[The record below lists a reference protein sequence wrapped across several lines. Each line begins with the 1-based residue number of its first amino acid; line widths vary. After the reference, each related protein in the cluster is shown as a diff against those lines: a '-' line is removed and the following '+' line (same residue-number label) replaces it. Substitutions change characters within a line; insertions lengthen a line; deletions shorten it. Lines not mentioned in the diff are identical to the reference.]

1 MAGHRIPSAVASPG
15 DGFVLG
21 LRHKLVL
28 GAGLLLAAL
37 SAALVWAGT
46 AAIDRRAFES
56 MRQRGLV
63 LARLL
68 ALASGD
74 TLEAARSGGLAP
86 LVDRVAGDAD
96 LAYVEIV
103 DRDGAVLAEGVS
115 AGRRPVYATRGVPL
129 APGGRDDRVQGVSGE
144 PLYVFSFPIQV
155 TAPGRAPQAIAWQA
169 GESGSDAPSSLKPG
183 TRSDSGF
190 GPRSA
195 GAAPRGAGAA
205 GGPQDAG
212 ARAAG
217 APALLGEV
225 RVAFSAAAL
234 DEARRAFAWQGS
246 LLGLLVV
253 FSGALLAHVAA
264 RRLIVGP
271 AGAVARAAERLAS
284 GDLGQRAGLGA
295 ADEIG
300 LIGGAV
306 DALSDRL
313 EALIG
318 RMRDDSQRMEDVLQ
332 AIEASAG
339 AVHSG
344 TVGQQESLQRAVE
357 VAESMAR
364 SIKNVGGG
372 VAGLSASSEETT
384 SSILAMVTTIEEV
397 AGHADGLTMS
407 VEDTAATTGELVAS
421 IKEIDR
427 NVELLN
433 QFVAETS
440 EAMARMGGVI
450 EQVERNAGDSRAI
463 SELVAANAEKGMRA
477 VVLTIDGMDGIY
489 GSVSQTRQM
498 IESVG
503 RKGQEIGLILNVI
516 QEVTEQTNL
525 LALNAAIIAAQAG
538 EHGRGFA
545 VVAEEIRQL
554 AERTAASAKEIGN
567 LIGSFQSETGRA
579 VEATQEGMRRVEEG
593 SERSREAGRA
603 LREILES
610 ARQSSDRVR
619 EIAAATREQARG
631 SQAVAASVGKVHDM
645 VAQIKK
651 ATAEQTLGSEQI
663 MSAVENMREMS
674 GHVKH
679 ATAEQTRGSRSVT
692 HAIGNVGG
700 MIASLHRAT
709 SEQADASGQV
719 LKSLSGLTSVA
730 ASNLA
735 AARHLG
741 EALQALRAR
750 AQSLGDQIAAFTT
763 QH

>member
-1 MAGHRIPSAVASPG
+1 MAGRRIPSAVTVPKGRFSPG
-15 DGFVLG
+15 LHH
-21 LRHKLVL
+21 RLVL

-37 SAALVWAGT
+37 GAALVWAGT

-56 MRQRGLV
+56 MRQRGLF
-63 LARLL
+63 LARLV
-68 ALASGD
+68 ALAAGD
-74 TLEAARSGGLAP
+74 TLETPRSGGLAP
-86 LVDRVAGDAD
+86 LVDRLAGDPD

-103 DRDGAVLAEGVS
+103 DRDGAVLATGGAEGF
-115 AGRRPVYATRGVPL
+115 RPVYAARGVPL
-129 APGGRDDRVQGVSGE
+129 VPAGRDDRVRGVSGE

-155 TAPGRAPQAIAWQA
+155 AAPGRPPFPGLEAA
-169 GESGSDAPSSLKPG
+169 GG
-183 TRSDSGF
+183 SGF

-205 GGPQDAG
+205 GALQDAG
-212 ARAAG
+212 PRAAG
-217 APALLGEV
+217 AHALTGEV

-246 LLGLLVV
+246 LLGLLAV
-253 FSGALLAHVAA
+253 FGGALLAHVAA
-264 RRLIVGP
+264 RRLVVEP
-271 AGAVARAAERLAS
+271 AGAVARAAGRLAA
-284 GDLGQRAGLGA
+284 GELGLRAGLGT

-300 LIGGAV
+300 QIGSAV
-306 DALSDRL
+306 DALAERL
-313 EALIG
+313 EALID
-318 RMRDDSQRMEDVLQ
+318 RMRADSQKMGDALQTMET
-332 AIEASAG
+332 SAA

-344 TVGQQESLQRAVE
+344 TLGQQESLQRAVAT
-357 VAESMAR
+357 AESMAR
-364 SIKNVGGG
+364 SIESVGGG

-384 SSILAMVTTIEEV
+384 SSILAMVATMEEV
-397 AGHADGLTMS
+397 AGHADGLTLS
-407 VEDTAATTGELVAS
+407 VEDTAATTEELVAS

-440 EAMARMGGVI
+440 EAMARMGRVI
-450 EQVERNAGDSRAI
+450 EQVERNAADSKAI
-463 SELVAANAEKGMRA
+463 SELVAGNAEKGMRA
-477 VVLTIDGMDGIY
+477 VLLTIEGMDGIY
-489 GSVSQTRQM
+489 GSVSQTRQV

-554 AERTAASAKEIGN
+554 AERTAQSAKEIGT

-579 VEATQEGMRRVEEG
+579 VDAMQEGMRRVEEG

-651 ATAEQTLGSEQI
+651 ATTEQTLGSEQI

-674 GHVKH
+674 GHVKR

-700 MIASLHRAT
+700 MIASLHRAA
-709 SEQADASGQV
+709 SEQSDASGQV
-719 LKSLSGLTSVA
+719 LKGLSGLVAVA

-741 EALQALRAR
+741 EALQALRSR

-763 QH
+763 PR

>member
-1 MAGHRIPSAVASPG
+1 MAGRRIPSAVTVPKGRLSPG
-15 DGFVLG
+15 LHH
-21 LRHKLVL
+21 RLVL

-37 SAALVWAGT
+37 GAALVWAGA

-56 MRQRGLV
+56 MRQRGLF
-63 LARLL
+63 LARLA
-68 ALASGD
+68 ALAAGD
-74 TLEAARSGGLAP
+74 TLETAPSGGLAP
-86 LVDRVAGDAD
+86 LVDRLAGDPD

-103 DRDGAVLAEGVS
+103 DRDGAVLATGGAE
-115 AGRRPVYATRGVPL
+115 GRRPVYAARGVPL
-129 APGGRDDRVQGVSGE
+129 VPAGRDDRVRGVSGE

-155 TAPGRAPQAIAWQA
+155 AAPGEPPFP
-169 GESGSDAPSSLKPG
+169 GPDAPG
-183 TRSDSGF
+183 GSGF

-205 GGPQDAG
+205 GALQDAG
-212 ARAAG
+212 PRSAG
-217 APALLGEV
+217 AHALTGEV
-225 RVAFSAAAL
+225 RVAFSAEAL

-246 LLGLLVV
+246 LLGLLAV
-253 FSGALLAHVAA
+253 FGGALLAHVAA
-264 RRLIVGP
+264 RRLVVEP
-271 AGAVARAAERLAS
+271 AGAVARAAGRLAA
-284 GDLGQRAGLGA
+284 GELGQRAGLGT

-300 LIGGAV
+300 QIGSAV
-306 DALSDRL
+306 DALAERL
-313 EALIG
+313 EALID
-318 RMRDDSQRMEDVLQ
+318 RMRADSQRMGDALQ
-332 AIEASAG
+332 TMETSAA

-344 TVGQQESLQRAVE
+344 TLGQQESLQRAVAT
-357 VAESMAR
+357 AESMAR
-364 SIKNVGGG
+364 SIKSVGGG

-384 SSILAMVTTIEEV
+384 SSILAMVATMEEV

-407 VEDTAATTGELVAS
+407 VEDTAATTEELVAS

-433 QFVAETS
+433 EFVAETS
-440 EAMARMGGVI
+440 EAMARMGRVI
-450 EQVERNAGDSRAI
+450 EQVERNAAGSKAI
-463 SELVAANAEKGMRA
+463 SELVAGNAEKGMRA
-477 VVLTIDGMDGIY
+477 VLLTIEGMDGIY
-489 GSVSQTRQM
+489 GSVSQTRQV

-554 AERTAASAKEIGN
+554 AERTAQSAKEIGN

-579 VEATQEGMRRVEEG
+579 VDAMQEGMRRVEEG

-651 ATAEQTLGSEQI
+651 ATTGQTLGSEQI

-674 GHVKH
+674 GHVKR
-679 ATAEQTRGSRSVT
+679 ATADQTRGSRSVT

-700 MIASLHRAT
+700 MIASLHRAA
-709 SEQADASGQV
+709 SEQSDASEQV
-719 LKSLSGLTSVA
+719 LKGLSGLVAVA

-741 EALQALRAR
+741 EALQALRSR

-763 QH
+763 PR